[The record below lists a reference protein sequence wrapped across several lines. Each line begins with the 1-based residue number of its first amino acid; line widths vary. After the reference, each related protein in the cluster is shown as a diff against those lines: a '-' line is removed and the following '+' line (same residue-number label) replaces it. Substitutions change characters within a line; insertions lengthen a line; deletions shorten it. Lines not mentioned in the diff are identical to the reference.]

1 MFAGRDI
8 SPLPAHRRVRLGIAR
23 TFQLPREFRALTT
36 IENLLVAAPGQRGE
50 SATGV
55 VAGRW
60 RWRRDEGELIEEA
73 RALLGLFGMAEA
85 ADERAAR
92 LSGGQKRM
100 LEVMRALMTR
110 PRLLLLDEPMAGLAP
125 ALAERLEAACQQLAG
140 AGMSILL
147 VEHELRA
154 VERLCE
160 RVVVMAQGK
169 VISEGR
175 MAELRT
181 RKEVQD
187 AYVAG

>member
-1 MFAGRDI
+1 MAG
-8 SPLPAHRRVRLGIAR
+8 
-23 TFQLPREFRALTT
+23 Q
-36 IENLLVAAPGQRGE
+36 
-50 SATGV
+50 
-55 VAGRW
+55 
-60 RWRRDEGELIEEA
+60 
-73 RALLGLFGMAEA
+73 
-85 ADERAAR
+85 ADERAGW

-100 LEVMRALMTR
+100 LEVMRALMTG

-125 ALAERLEAACQQLAG
+125 GLAGRLEAACRELADG
-140 AGMSILL
+140 GMSILL

-160 RVVVMAQGK
+160 RVVVMAQGR

-187 AYVAG
+187 AYVVG

>member
-1 MFAGRDI
+1 
-8 SPLPAHRRVRLGIAR
+8 
-23 TFQLPREFRALTT
+23 
-36 IENLLVAAPGQRGE
+36 VAAPGQRGE
-50 SATGV
+50 SAAGV
-55 VAGRW
+55 AAGR
-60 RWRRDEGELIEEA
+60 RLWRRDEGELIEEA
-73 RALLGLFGMAEA
+73 RALLGLFGMAEV
-85 ADERAAR
+85 ADQRAGH

-125 ALAERLEAACQQLAG
+125 GLAGRLEAACQQLAS
-140 AGMSILL
+140 AGMTILL

-160 RVVVMAQGK
+160 QVVVMAQGR

-187 AYVAG
+187 AYVVG

>member
-1 MFAGRDI
+1 MAGQAD
-8 SPLPAHRRVRLGIAR
+8 VRA
-23 TFQLPREFRALTT
+23 
-36 IENLLVAAPGQRGE
+36 GQ
-50 SATGV
+50 
-55 VAGRW
+55 
-60 RWRRDEGELIEEA
+60 
-73 RALLGLFGMAEA
+73 
-85 ADERAAR
+85 

-100 LEVMRALMTR
+100 LEVMRALMTG

-125 ALAERLEAACQQLAG
+125 ALAERLETACRELAV
-140 AGMSILL
+140 AGVSILL

-175 MAELRT
+175 MAELRI

-187 AYVAG
+187 AYVVG

>member
-1 MFAGRDI
+1 MAAQADQRAG
-8 SPLPAHRRVRLGIAR
+8 
-23 TFQLPREFRALTT
+23 
-36 IENLLVAAPGQRGE
+36 
-50 SATGV
+50 
-55 VAGRW
+55 
-60 RWRRDEGELIEEA
+60 
-73 RALLGLFGMAEA
+73 
-85 ADERAAR
+85 R

-100 LEVMRALMTR
+100 LEVMRALMTG

-125 ALAERLEAACQQLAG
+125 ALAERLEGACRELAA

-169 VISEGR
+169 VISEGQ

-187 AYVAG
+187 AYVVG